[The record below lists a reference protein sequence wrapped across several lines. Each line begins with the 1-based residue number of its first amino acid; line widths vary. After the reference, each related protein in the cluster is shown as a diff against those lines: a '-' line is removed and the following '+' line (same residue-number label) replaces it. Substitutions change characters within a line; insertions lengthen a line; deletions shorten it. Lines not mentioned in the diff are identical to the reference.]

1 MTGSLLTS
9 LLERFERKGNVEQI
23 CLMVARCTS
32 CVPSLATI
40 SLNKFYYILAVKE
53 LAIKKKITEIP

>member
-9 LLERFERKGNVEQI
+9 LLERFERKGKVEQI
-23 CLMVARCTS
+23 CFMVARHTS
-32 CVPSLATI
+32 CVPSLATMR

-53 LAIKKKITEIP
+53 LAIKKKSEIP